1 VGAKVIT
8 VVKTADDKTYRFDR
22 DAKTYELEDV
32 CFDYLAAVPMK
43 VGLGIQ
49 IFHPT
54 QKGSC
59 AVGKISTT
67 DVVVSIRSGEELDA
81 SRVS

>member
-1 VGAKVIT
+1 MIT
-8 VVKTADDKTYRFDR
+8 VVKTADGKTYRFNKAD
-22 DAKTYELEDV
+22 KTYESEDV

-43 VGLGIQ
+43 VGMPLE

-59 AVGKISTT
+59 SVGKIIRTEQ
-67 DVVVSIRSGEELDA
+67 VVSVRSGEELDA

>member
-1 VGAKVIT
+1 MIT
-8 VVKTADDKTYRFDR
+8 VVKTADGNTYRFDKV
-22 DAKTYELEDV
+22 AKTYELDDV
-32 CFDYLAAVPMK
+32 CFDYLAAVPIK
-43 VGLGIQ
+43 VGVGMQ

-59 AVGKISTT
+59 AVGKITNT

-81 SRVS
+81 ASGS